1 MTLCEEDCEYKGYDS
16 DKKQALCEC
25 PIKINLLKI
34 SQISINT
41 NKLYNKFN
49 DIKNIIN
56 FNLMKCYKMLLT
68 KDGILYNIGNYII
81 IFYLLCILYHSLY
94 FIKMI

>member
-1 MTLCEEDCEYKGYDS
+1 MKRIVNIKDMS
-16 DKKQALCEC
+16 DKKQVLCEC